1 MTAAT
6 WRCIPD
12 EIMKNDPEKRHS
24 LHYRNEATCD
34 WFEWSGTNTGL
45 VAENKGQEG
54 RREALRPEK
63 VPH

>member
-1 MTAAT
+1 
-6 WRCIPD
+6 
-12 EIMKNDPEKRHS
+12 MKNDPEKRHS
-24 LHYRNEATCD
+24 LHYRNVATCD